1 MIFPFTFIIRILE
14 RPNPH
19 HDFENFFHSFYF
31 TTVTITTVG
40 YGDYT
45 PKTPIGRI
53 FTLILMIFGIVNVN
67 LVNYSMI

>member
-1 MIFPFTFIIRILE
+1 MIFLFTFIIRILE
-14 RPNPH
+14 RPNPY

-53 FTLILMIFGIVNVN
+53 FTLVLMIFGIVNVN